1 MSSAATSRRWSMV
14 ILWVMSAVGLLV
26 VAPLVVFLASR
37 VIEPARE
44 CARYADDILVH
55 GLGITAA
62 LEPVPAL
69 LETRSVVGEVGTN
82 ASDYVAGLR
91 RLVASGRAGV

>member
-1 MSSAATSRRWSMV
+1 MV
-14 ILWVMSAVGLLV
+14 VLWVMSAIGLLA
-26 VAPLVVFLASR
+26 VAPLVIFLASR

-62 LEPVPAL
+62 LESVPAL
-69 LETRSVVGEVGTN
+69 LDTQSAVGDIDTN
-82 ASDYVAGLR
+82 AGEYVAALR
-91 RLVASGRAGV
+91 RLVATGSPGAAS